1 MVLLAAETERACRHC
16 GTLFHPRDARESFC
30 CTGCAYVHDL
40 IRDRGLDRFYDL
52 RDRPVAPV
60 QANLLQQR
68 DTSWLEKVGERV
80 RRDSDPEPLV
90 RFDVQGISC
99 VGCVWLIEKIFEEQP
114 GALRIDIHAQLGG
127 IRMRV
132 RADEFDF
139 RRFAAE
145 LREFGYIL
153 GPPGT
158 RRSEAESDQLLTRVG
173 VCATLALNTMLFTLP
188 GYLGMEDD
196 FAYAG
201 LFRLLTLLFATLSF
215 AVGGSYFI
223 KRAWEGTRRG
233 VLHIDLPIAL
243 GVSAAY
249 AGSFVGWLWG
259 EERFVY
265 FDFVAVFTFLML
277 IGRWVQ
283 EVVLERNRNQLL
295 GLNPHSERVER
306 RKSADGSPPGEV
318 NARELR
324 PGDLFAVPPG
334 RAVPVDSRVRLPDA
348 SLSLEWISGEAD
360 ARTFRFGDA
369 VPSGAI
375 HLGPVPLLCEAE
387 ESWESSLLGKLVDSS
402 LEGTRF
408 SGLERLLKWYIA
420 TVVLIGW
427 AGYAWWGF
435 VAGDWVGAL
444 QVLISVLVVSCPCA
458 LGVAYPLTNE
468 MATVR
473 LRRVGLF
480 VRNDVMWARI
490 KRLRRIVFDKTGT
503 LTLENPVLA
512 NPEAVEGLPSPARR
526 TLWRMVRDSLH
537 PVSRSLR
544 EILLADPEIRR
555 GTAEAGGAEE
565 LPGRGLRLNTSGGE
579 WCLGRPEWAD
589 PSGREVGGD
598 ALFTRDGN
606 VLAAL
611 RFTEAPRPGAVEDM
625 EFFRRMG
632 MRLFVLSGDRSE
644 KVRSMLRA
652 LGMRE
657 DEGRGE
663 MTPDDKAAWLRRN
676 APEETLFVGDGANDS
691 LAFNV
696 AACTGTP
703 VADSALLREK
713 ADFYFVGRGLRA
725 LRMLFRVNS
734 LRHRAARAVFF
745 FAIVYNFAVV
755 AVALFGK
762 MHPLLAAILMP
773 LSSLATLA
781 IVRGIFGRSKVGG

>member
-1 MVLLAAETERACRHC
+1 MSVSTVETALDCRHC
-16 GTLFHPRDARESFC
+16 GTLFHPRNETEVFC
-30 CTGCAYVHDL
+30 CTGCAFVHGL
-40 IRDRGLDRFYDL
+40 IQDRGLDKFYDL

-68 DTSWLEKVGERV
+68 DDSWLDKVAEQARE
-80 RRDSDPEPLV
+80 DSDPEPMV
-90 RFDVQGISC
+90 RFDLQGISC
-99 VGCVWLIEKIFEEQP
+99 VGCVWLIEKLFEEQP
-114 GALRIDIHAQLGG
+114 GALHIDIHAQLGTV
-127 IRMRV
+127 RLRV
-132 RADEFDF
+132 RAETFDF
-139 RRFAAE
+139 HKFAAE
-145 LREFGYIL
+145 LRNFGYIL

-158 RRSEAESDQLLTRVG
+158 RRSGEESDRLLTRVG

-188 GYLGMEDD
+188 GYLGMEED

-233 VLHIDLPIAL
+233 VIHIDLPIAL

-249 AGSFVGWLWG
+249 AGSFLGWLWG

-295 GLNPHSERVER
+295 GLNPHTERVER

-318 NARELR
+318 SARELR

-334 RAVPVDSRVRLPDA
+334 RAVPVGGRVRLPEA
-348 SLSLEWISGEAD
+348 SLSLEWISGEAE

-369 VPSGAI
+369 LPSGAI
-375 HLGPVPLLCEAE
+375 NLGAVPLLCEAE
-387 ESWESSLLGKLVDSS
+387 EGWEDSLLGKLVDSS

-420 TVVLIGW
+420 IVVVVAA
-427 AGYAWWGF
+427 AGYLWWGLA
-435 VAGDWVGAL
+435 AGDWVAAL

-480 VRNDVMWARI
+480 VRNDTVWARI

-512 NPEAVEGLPSPARR
+512 NPEALDALATEERR
-526 TLWRMVRDSLH
+526 MLWRMVRNSLH

-544 EILLADPEIRR
+544 EALLADPEIRR
-555 GTAEAGGAEE
+555 EVGGGTAEE
-565 LPGRGLRLNTSGGE
+565 LPGRGLRLQEDGVE
-579 WCLGRPEWAD
+579 WRMGRPEWAD
-589 PSGREVGGD
+589 PERQADGSDAVFARGGE
-598 ALFTRDGN
+598 

-611 RFTEAPRPGAVEDM
+611 RFTEAPRPGAVEDIG
-625 EFFRRMG
+625 FFRRMG
-632 MRLFVLSGDRSE
+632 MRLFILSGDRSG
-644 KVRSMLRA
+644 KVGSMLRA

-657 DEGRGE
+657 DEGCGE
-663 MTPDDKAAWLRRN
+663 LSPDEKAAWLRRN

-703 VADSALLREK
+703 VADSPLLRDK
-713 ADFYFVGRGLRA
+713 ADFYFVGRSLRA
-725 LRMLFRVNS
+725 LRALFRVS
-734 LRHRAARAVFF
+734 VLRHRAARTVFL
-745 FAIVYNFAVV
+745 FAIAYNIAVV
-755 AVALFGK
+755 LVALAGK

-781 IVRGIFGRSKVGG
+781 IVRWIFGRIRADG